1 MKSVTQRQEQV
12 LEAIR
17 TYTAEHGYPPTLRD
31 IARAMGIDSTNGV
44 SDHLAS
50 LEAKGRISRTPKTAR
65 SIVVVGDPEIG
76 PPGSLEHTGG
86 TEAGLALQLLTACLR
101 VTGSTSL
108 ARLETVTIIAADLAI
123 LHGYLP
129 PSLFRR
135 AMKACGEST
144 SRARSVVP
152 LGADLSFLRLAIRQ
166 ADHMGILAIDSDTSR
181 VVVGRVLESRTVLPW
196 ADGRARLALWALDS
210 IPTLPVIRHAA

>member
-1 MKSVTQRQEQV
+1 MKTTTSRQEEV

-17 TYTAEHGYPPTLRD
+17 AFTAERGYPPTLRD
-31 IARAMGIDSTNGV
+31 IARAMGIDSTNAV

-50 LEAKGRISRTPKTAR
+50 LEAKGRITRTPKTAR

-76 PPGSLEHTGG
+76 PAGSLEHTGG

-101 VTGSTSL
+101 ATGSTRIE
-108 ARLETVTIIAADLAI
+108 RLEAVTIIAADLMI
-123 LHGYLP
+123 LDGYLP
-129 PSLFRR
+129 PSLFHR
-135 AMKACGEST
+135 AMKACGESA
-144 SRARSVVP
+144 SRARSVVA
-152 LGADLSFLRLAIRQ
+152 LGADLSVLRRAIRQ
-166 ADHMGILAIDSDTSR
+166 ADHLGILAIDSDTSR

-196 ADGRARLALWALDS
+196 ADGRARLAVWALDS